1 MFVDTSVVV
10 AILSGEDDARDL
22 AGQLQSAPIRITSV
36 LVVLEA
42 AMRLSTKLAV
52 EPTEVETTIEDF
64 LREAEI
70 EVSPIDAHDG
80 QAAVLAFAQYGKG
93 RGHPAQLN
101 LADCLSYACAKNR
114 KLPLLF
120 KGNDF
125 SRTDI
130 AHAPEYDH
138 S

>member
-10 AILSGEDDARDL
+10 AILSAEEDASAWADRL
-22 AGQLQSAPIRITSV
+22 EQAPIRVTSA

-42 AMRLSTKLAV
+42 AMRLSTKLAIEPMVV
-52 EPTEVETTIEDF
+52 EATIDDF
-64 LREAEI
+64 LQEARIEI
-70 EVSPIDAHDG
+70 VAIDAEDG
-80 QAAVLAFAQYGKG
+80 RVAVQAFSDYGKG

-114 KLPLLF
+114 KVPLLY

-125 SRTDI
+125 ARTDL
-130 AHAPEYDH
+130 A
-138 S
+138 